1 MLSGKVVYS
10 DKADRRKERHLILVL
25 AVSDPEAACGMLAR
39 VFGFEPRENDMMVF
53 GNHAAVVVRIGAA
66 PRGMLRMPLDH
77 VAFSV
82 NDADHARLQFIT
94 RGGKLAKLFTPD
106 GPEDIPEFWDHGVRF
121 VFFDGPDGWPFEFC
135 MKIGAVAGEGHDH
148 FAIRKADIT
157 TAITALSNVGCIPVA
172 QHRLGSGERSVEVQF
187 MALGSDMFEV
197 FAEGPYPDIDAE
209 RGWIG
214 LLPS

>member
-1 MLSGKVVYS
+1 M
-10 DKADRRKERHLILVL
+10 IPVL
-25 AVSDPEAACGMLAR
+25 AVSDPEAACAMLAR
-39 VFGFEPRENDMMVF
+39 VFGFEPRENGMMVF
-53 GNHAAVVVRIGAA
+53 GSHAVIVASIGAA

-82 NDADHARLQFIT
+82 TDADRAYMQFMT
-94 RGGKLAKLFTPD
+94 RGGKLARLFTPD
-106 GPEDIPEFWDHGVRF
+106 GPKDIPEFWDHGVRF

-135 MKIGAVAGEGHDH
+135 MKNGGAGGEGHDH
-148 FAIRKADIT
+148 FAIRKEDIP
-157 TAITALSNVGCIPVA
+157 TAITALSNIGCIPVA

-187 MALGSDMFEV
+187 MALGSNMFEV
-197 FAEGPYPDIDAE
+197 FAEGPYPDVDAD